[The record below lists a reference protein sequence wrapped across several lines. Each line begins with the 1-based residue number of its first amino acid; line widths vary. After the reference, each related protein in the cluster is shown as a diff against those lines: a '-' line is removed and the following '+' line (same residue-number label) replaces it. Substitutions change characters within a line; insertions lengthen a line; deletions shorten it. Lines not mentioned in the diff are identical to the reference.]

1 MKGKKRTM
9 LIVISSIILF
19 VLLFLHFVVGWH
31 HIPHHIRD
39 FKDEFLSSSSS
50 SDINNGEAA
59 GADTISVGID
69 YASRAISEP
78 LDTLMWGK
86 QIRTGE
92 FVPESVKEEYDY
104 IKTIDFSKLVP
115 AEDVPTDEEAQ
126 YAIVRRYKQE
136 VVNLLKSN
144 DAHIRIG
151 KGYNAP
157 LQKRDDYEEEIAR
170 VTAMVTAYNT
180 NGVNLGNIQMPLNI
194 VYDFVKFA
202 SDPTTWYITDFSQ
215 TIPFDYE
222 LNKDRLD

>member
-9 LIVISSIILF
+9 LIVISSIIVF
-19 VLLFLHFVVGWH
+19 ILLFLHFVVGWH
-31 HIPHHIRD
+31 HIPHHLQEL
-39 FKDEFLSSSSS
+39 KDEFLSSSSS
-50 SDINNGEAA
+50 SDIHNGEAA
-59 GADTISVGID
+59 GADTISVGVD
-69 YASRAISEP
+69 YATRAISEP

-92 FVPESVKEEYDY
+92 FVPEGVKEEYDY

-126 YAIVRRYKQE
+126 FAIVRHYKQE

-157 LQKRDDYEEEIAR
+157 LQKRDDNEQEIAR
-170 VTAMVTAYNT
+170 VTAMVSGFNT
-180 NGVNLGNIQMPLNI
+180 KGVNLGNIQMPLGI

-202 SDPTTWYITDFSQ
+202 SDPNTWYITDFSQ
-215 TIPFDYE
+215 TIPYDYE